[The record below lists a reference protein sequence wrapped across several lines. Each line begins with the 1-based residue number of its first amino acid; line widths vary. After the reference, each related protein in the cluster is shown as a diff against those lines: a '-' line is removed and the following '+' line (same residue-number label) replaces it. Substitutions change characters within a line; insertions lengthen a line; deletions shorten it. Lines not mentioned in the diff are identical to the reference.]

1 MSVISWI
8 MAAAANAAG
17 GFVVAVCGFGLGP
30 VVMSVL
36 PYFMP
41 YSRAV
46 AVVGLCGLAA
56 NLMLAWSDRKASN
69 VKTLLPCVAG
79 GLIASTLAVSL
90 SAGAAE
96 KLMLRSLG
104 VMLIALSIYS
114 VFFSG
119 RLRIRATARNGF
131 IAGLAAG
138 TLTGAFSAGGP
149 PIAIYMLAAAQ
160 DNSEYR
166 GTLNAYFS
174 IVNICAAFNRL
185 RTGTLTAPDFLLC
198 AQMLAAIMLGKWLG
212 NKVFHRLDPVLL
224 RKAVYA
230 YLLISGLTM
239 FFR

>member
-56 NLMLAWSDRKASN
+56 NLMLAWSDRKAIN

-119 RLRIRATARNGF
+119 RLRIR
-131 IAGLAAG
+131 
-138 TLTGAFSAGGP
+138 AFSAGGP